1 MVVIKFLKQIQVGL
15 NKTVR
20 FICTDN
26 GTEFVNKTLYDYYE
40 SVGIFHQKT
49 VPRTPHQNGVVK
61 RRNRT
66 LVEAARTMLIFS
78 KAPIFL
84 WAEVVATACYTQN
97 HSLIHTRHDKT
108 PYELVHN
115 KKPDLTFFR
124 VFGALCYP
132 TNDSENLGKLQPRA
146 DIGIFIGYAPSR
158 KGLVPLL
165 ILFTPY
171 VPPTNKELEML
182 FQPMFDKYFDPS
194 GNRQDSLPSVAQDP
208 VIPTGEQYAEVNPF
222 AAADHEPFVNVF
234 APDRYPLGNSLLQ
247 MLCGA
252 STIQYYPKSNRKTSN
267 LQLLKTAGFKPCKT
281 KSMNLID
288 WTYGNS
294 LPPSRRPC
302 LMFSSGLEGVMLG
315 VGDVLKNKA
324 RLIAKGFPQE
334 EGLDF
339 EESFALVAR
348 LEAIRIFIANASSK
362 NMTVYQMISSGLQKK
377 HLVAV
382 KRVFRYLQGT
392 FNMGLCWST
401 SGSAQFLGDKLVSW
415 SQKKQNYA
423 RPISSTESS
432 YSWILFNDGCCN
444 APQWNTVRTDEQI
457 LPRIRWVP
465 NWEKQML
472 SEWEEKS
479 QPAQFSRLL
488 WIFSSKQISSE
499 LLQRHQLIPL
509 SIFNNS
515 GILSVL
521 TVNLEVIT
529 VNWTSNGFER
539 PRAPVLSISQLPQK
553 DQEES
558 GTASQGTEE
567 SDFSF
572 DTNIRFT
579 KLSIFLFAAD
589 YHNFHHDLSPYSIAY
604 EVTCT
609 RRWLY
614 DAYLEKS
621 LQRHQKIPRGRDEDL
636 RNYTGK
642 LSTTARR
649 CREGKGGNEKGHDK
663 VFSLYAELGL
673 YGSDTKSDEEMPS
686 VVRSGAQDEGQ
697 AGPDP
702 GTLDEGQAG
711 SNPDDVAESQP
722 LQSCVQQRRDPDV
735 QENLKLTVDM
745 KQVYQKDLYGGGI
758 SHSVRCNE
766 SYSSCS
772 LQGSPTLTEGH
783 SVQRMLEEEIKE
795 KLRRFSKY
803 SAGSHLQ
810 PPPPPPPPS
819 GVSGAFWLQTD
830 DSDSAQLLLHLLSP
844 HPLIREDHV
853 NSTPR
858 LHFLKDSCVRLY
870 SAWQRTEQPENSLL
884 AQTGDMAMFIDWYY
898 KRQGITHLTLQ
909 DLEGPAFEIVS
920 VSCDVIHLHS
930 KWRGASRF
938 SLTVDDTI
946 LRYNFSKPL
955 PLGGEPGHITIQP
968 DFFFNKDLEY
978 LRYGRKVG
986 RPALSISKMKAAYY
1000 PDVGLEQLVPD
1011 QFWIEEECKYD
1022 IAAMYGISHWWFQRQ
1037 RFYIDRFSSEGDR
1050 RCNIREFSNF

>member
-26 GTEFVNKTLYDYYE
+26 GTEFVNKTMYDYYE

-49 VPRTPHQNGVVK
+49 VPRTPQQNGVVE
-61 RRNRT
+61 RRNQT

-78 KAPIFL
+78 KAPMFL
-84 WAEVVATACYTQN
+84 WAEAVATACYTQN
-97 HSLIHTRHDKT
+97 RSLIHTRHDKT

-158 KGLVPLL
+158 KG
-165 ILFTPY
+165 
-171 VPPTNKELEML
+171 
-182 FQPMFDKYFDPS
+182 
-194 GNRQDSLPSVAQDP
+194 
-208 VIPTGEQYAEVNPF
+208 EQYAEVNPF

-234 APDRYPLGNSLLQ
+234 APVTQPHEHIRKWTDSHLLDNIIGNPSRPV
-247 MLCGA
+247 
-252 STIQYYPKSNRKTSN
+252 STQKQLDTDALWCFYNSVLSKVEPKTSN
-267 LQLLKTAGFKPCKT
+267 LLLLKTAGFKPCKM

-423 RPISSTESS
+423 RPISSTEGS

-479 QPAQFSRLL
+479 QPVQFSRLL

-499 LLQRHQLIPL
+499 LLQRHQQYRL

-884 AQTGDMAMFIDWYY
+884 AQTGDMAMFIDWYC

-909 DLEGPAFEIVS
+909 DLEGHRIRK
-920 VSCDVIHLHS
+920 L
-930 KWRGASRF
+930 
-938 SLTVDDTI
+938 DDTI

-1000 PDVGLEQLVPD
+1000 PDVGLEQLLPD

-1022 IAAMYGISHWWFQRQ
+1022 IAAMYGISDWWFQRQ